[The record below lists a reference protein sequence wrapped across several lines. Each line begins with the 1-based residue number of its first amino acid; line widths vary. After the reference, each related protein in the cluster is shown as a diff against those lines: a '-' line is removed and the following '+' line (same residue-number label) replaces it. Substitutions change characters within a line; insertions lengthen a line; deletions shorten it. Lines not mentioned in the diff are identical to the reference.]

1 MTHRPPA
8 SGPCTGWPRDSQRW
22 QGAPPATQTKVQ
34 AGWDLG
40 PTAHVRKQPR
50 PDVPAQVNFMHS
62 FGAQSRNLVGKR
74 WSVHLTF
81 SQRFGFLPAICKPV
95 RSHHN
100 STQQHAITIVRHAT
114 PQSQGTCAHPSS
126 SSESLMSSPIGF
138 SSTGCG
144 YPRAAYASEPPPLR
158 TATLN

>member
-1 MTHRPPA
+1 MIRWPTVHLLRGRA
-8 SGPCTGWPRDSQRW
+8 RAGRETLRGGRMQRCTTRHTGE
-22 QGAPPATQTKVQ
+22 GQ

-138 SSTGCG
+138 SSTG
-144 YPRAAYASEPPPLR
+144 
-158 TATLN
+158 